1 MLTASQLQAL
11 KAAIAADAALAAL
24 PNTPD
29 ANDQIA
35 AAFNANASPDFWVWR
50 TNVSRQEI
58 YNTTDD
64 LAGTWNWTTYK
75 NQGVA
80 EQNAWTQMFMGDA
93 ADFSQANLRAG
104 VSAIFT
110 GSAAATAQVN
120 HILAVARRKARRIE
134 KTLATGTGS
143 TGSPAVMGYEG
154 TITYTDVEAARNLP

>member
-1 MLTASQLQAL
+1 MTNAQLQLL
-11 KAAIAADAALAAL
+11 KAAIAADGTLSTL

-29 ANDQIA
+29 NNDVIA
-35 AAFNANASPDFWVWR
+35 QAFNALASPDFWCWR
-50 TNVSRQEI
+50 TNVSRSDI

-64 LAGTWNWTTYK
+64 LAGSWNWTTYK

-110 GSAAATAQVN
+110 GSAAATAQVT

-143 TGSPAVMGYEG
+143 IASPAVMGFEG
-154 TITYTDVEAARNLP
+154 IISYTDVAAARNLP